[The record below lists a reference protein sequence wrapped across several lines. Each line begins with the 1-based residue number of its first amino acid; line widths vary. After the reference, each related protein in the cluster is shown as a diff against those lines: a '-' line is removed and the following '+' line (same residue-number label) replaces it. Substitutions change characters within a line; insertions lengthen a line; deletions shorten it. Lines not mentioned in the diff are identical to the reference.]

1 MTPNPCS
8 PDLMPH
14 SVEGNKIVC
23 GQARVSVQWEKYHQF
38 GWFLYGQLVFCSYLQ
53 MSWRPHVPVVEC
65 QH

>member
-38 GWFLYGQLVFCSYLQ
+38 GWFLYGQLVFL
-53 MSWRPHVPVVEC
+53 
-65 QH
+65 